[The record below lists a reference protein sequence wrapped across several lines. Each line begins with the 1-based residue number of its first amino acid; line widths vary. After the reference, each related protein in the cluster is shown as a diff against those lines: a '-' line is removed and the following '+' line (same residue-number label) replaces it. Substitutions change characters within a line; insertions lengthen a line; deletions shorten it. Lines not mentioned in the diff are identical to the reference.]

1 MLDGRN
7 GKVLWQ
13 MNATF
18 YEMTSDLV
26 MRTTEKHRD
35 AFVFRIEG
43 VNGRNMNM
51 VRESRT
57 LLIGASDTDAQYF
70 ESSTRV
76 SNVLN
81 QKQKMFPPTLLILCH
96 KHFHLIFDIYNHN
109 SRNRAI

>member
-13 MNATF
+13 MNATY

-26 MRTTEKHRD
+26 LRTTEKHRD

-43 VNGRNMNM
+43 VNGPDMNM

-57 LLIGASDTDAQYF
+57 LLIGASGTDAQYLN
-70 ESSTRV
+70 TRYGSV
-76 SNVLN
+76 MCSIKSGRGFPQLFD
-81 QKQKMFPPTLLILCH
+81 MFIQLRQH
-96 KHFHLIFDIYNHN
+96 
-109 SRNRAI
+109 A

>member
-26 MRTTEKHRD
+26 MRTTEEHRD

-43 VNGRNMNM
+43 VNGHDTNM
-51 VRESRT
+51 VRDSRT
-57 LLIGASDTDAQYF
+57 LLIGASGADVLYF
-70 ESSTRV
+70 ENSSRV

-81 QKQKMFPPTLLILCH
+81 EKQKIFPSTLRYVST
-96 KHFHLIFDIYNHN
+96 IFITCF
-109 SRNRAI
+109 AA

>member
-26 MRTTEKHRD
+26 LRTTEKHRD

-43 VNGRNMNM
+43 VNGPGMNM
-51 VRESRT
+51 VRDSRT
-57 LLIGASDTDAQYF
+57 LLIGASGADAQYF
-70 ESSTRV
+70 ENSSRV

-81 QKQKMFPPTLLILCH
+81 QKQKMFPSTLRYIATT
-96 KHFHLIFDIYNHN
+96 FITYF
-109 SRNRAI
+109 AA